1 MTKVEALLEMIYVS
15 QEAPSMVEAIEVLL
29 VEDGPVRVE
38 AKKDD
43 SDPDGGTLHGGHG
56 DPEPVKEKPK
66 KAAPA
71 KPAQRKSRV
80 DVGRIKALRT
90 GGWTIADIAD
100 DVKCSQQ
107 TVRNNLAKLG
117 MK

>member
-38 AKKDD
+38 AKKDEP
-43 SDPDGGTLHGGHG
+43 DPDGGTLHGGHG

-66 KAAPA
+66 KAPAP
-71 KPAQRKSRV
+71 RKSRV